1 MTSTIRKS
9 ILRANAIFL
18 LVAGSGGFI
27 ADILGAFYGI
37 GPQGVV
43 LVQAPHA
50 AIGAVEAHGLAI
62 IIGALLLRADPARAW
77 HLTAVAVHV
86 LLGTSNLV
94 FWPSFAAAGML
105 AVGYITTVLHGLFAT
120 LQLLAA
126 FSAHSRALQP
136 A

>member
-1 MTSTIRKS
+1 MTPAIRKT

-18 LVAGSGGFI
+18 LVAGSGGLV
-27 ADILGAFYGI
+27 ADLLGAFYGI

-43 LVQAPHA
+43 LAQAPHA

-62 IIGALLLRADPARAW
+62 IIGALLWRADSARAW

-94 FWPSFAAAGML
+94 FWSSFSAAGML

-120 LQLLAA
+120 LQLL
-126 FSAHSRALQP
+126 SALSSNARALRP